1 MKRRLE
7 PAAAPSSEDSE
18 ESEESSSGESSEYM
32 GAEELQE
39 EFEVNVDLEGSFP
52 TERDYSAIYQ
62 QMKEHLGIANFAAG
76 DIAKWFTTE
85 SDAGSVVKATE
96 TEGEPDALGFTTIMP
111 WGSYKELAAVQQIE
125 KELRSHVPPNRK
137 ADLDKV
143 LAAPL
148 GLVLNQR
155 LVNLPTSVAPP
166 LHLAMYDEVAW
177 VLANEP
183 GDKLKFDHILLV
195 GTVMKPAAKS
205 GKRQQSE
212 LKEEVMWPREEE
224 ELYWNQA
231 SLKFEWQVNRGGRES
246 RWTMQGNMREFAA
259 AMVLPVAELP
269 ALRKALLEL
278 TPDAKEVYQPPE
290 EVPPPKN
297 KRKKQKS
304 DKGKVKKTK

>member
-1 MKRRLE
+1 M
-7 PAAAPSSEDSE
+7 D
-18 ESEESSSGESSEYM
+18 
-32 GAEELQE
+32 AEELQE

-52 TERDYSAIYQ
+52 TEKDYSAIYQ
-62 QMKEHLGIANFAAG
+62 QMKEYLGIANFAAG

-96 TEGEPDALGFTTIMP
+96 TEGEPDALGFTTVLP
-111 WGSYKELAAVQQIE
+111 WQSCKELAAVQQIE
-125 KELRSHVPPNRK
+125 KELRGHVPPARK
-137 ADLDKV
+137 AELEAV

-183 GDKLKFDHILLV
+183 GDKLKFDNILII
-195 GTVMKPAAKS
+195 GTVMKPAAKT

-212 LKEEVMWPREEE
+212 IKEEVVWPREEE

-231 SLKFEWQVNRGGRES
+231 GLKFEWQVNRGGRES

-259 AMVLPVAELP
+259 AAVVPIAQLP
-269 ALRKALLEL
+269 ALRKTLLEL
-278 TPDAKEVYQPPE
+278 TPDAKEVYQAPE
-290 EVPPPKN
+290 EVAPPKS

-304 DKGKVKKTK
+304 EKDNTKKSK